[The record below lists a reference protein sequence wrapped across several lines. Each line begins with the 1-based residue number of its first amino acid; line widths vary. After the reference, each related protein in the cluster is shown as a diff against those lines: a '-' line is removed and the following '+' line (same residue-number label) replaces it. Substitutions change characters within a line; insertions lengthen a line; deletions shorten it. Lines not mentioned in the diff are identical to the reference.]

1 VIYLDSS
8 VALARLLSEERQPPR
23 NFWEK
28 RIVSSRLL
36 EYEIWN
42 RLNARRLHNSH
53 GEAARGLLERIAL
66 VELTP
71 VVLARALEPFPV
83 QVRTLD
89 RLHLASLDYLRT
101 QGHAIALASYD
112 ERLLNASRA
121 LGIETIEA

>member
-1 VIYLDSS
+1 MIYLDSS

-36 EYEIWN
+36 KYEIWN

-89 RLHLASLDYLRT
+89 RLHLASLEYLRT
-101 QGHAIALASYD
+101 QGQAIALASYD

>member
-23 NFWEK
+23 NFWEQ

-42 RLNARRLHNSH
+42 RLNARRLQNSH

-71 VVLARALEPFPV
+71 VVLARALEPSPV

-89 RLHLASLDYLRT
+89 GLHLASIEYLRT
-101 QGHAIALASYD
+101 QGQAIALASYN

>member
-8 VALARLLSEERQPPR
+8 VALARLLSEERQPHQ
-23 NFWEK
+23 NFWEQ

-42 RLNARRLHNSH
+42 RLNARRLRHDREN
-53 GEAARGLLERIAL
+53 EARGLLERIAL

-71 VVLARALEPFPV
+71 VVLARALEPFPL

-89 RLHLASLDYLRT
+89 GLHLASIEYLRA
-101 QGHAIALASYD
+101 QGQAVALASYD
-112 ERLLNASRA
+112 ERLLDAARA
-121 LGIETIEA
+121 LSIETIEV

>member
-89 RLHLASLDYLRT
+89 GLHLASIEYLRT
-101 QGHAIALASYD
+101 QGQAIALASYD

>member
-23 NFWEK
+23 NFWEQ

-89 RLHLASLDYLRT
+89 GLHLASIEYLRT
-101 QGHAIALASYD
+101 QGQAIALASYD